1 MVNKGVLM
9 FTWAFLFF
17 VKYKIF
23 IVISWFII
31 VYVKI
36 SENAP
41 LNMF

>member
-1 MVNKGVLM
+1 MLVK
-9 FTWAFLFF
+9 AFLYLYGRFFFF

-23 IVISWFII
+23 IVISWFIM
-31 VYVKI
+31 VYIKI